1 MKSVGACIATIVAE
15 LTVTFI
21 QLYFVR
27 NTFKLKELCKLSTNY
42 LFAGIIMF
50 IACYFVGIY
59 VPRRLITVICQ
70 VSTGIIVYFG
80 VLLLIKDKFVIQY
93 TKIGLNYI
101 KRLFKK

>member
-1 MKSVGACIATIVAE
+1 MGACIGTIVAE
-15 LTVTFI
+15 LTVTSV
-21 QLYFVR
+21 QLYYVR
-27 NTFKLKELCKLSTNY
+27 DKFKITELLSLSKNY
-42 LFAGIIMF
+42 IFAGIIMF
-50 IACYFVGIY
+50 VACYFVGIY

-80 VLLLIKDKFVIQY
+80 VLLLIRDKFVIQY